1 MQSSNE
7 ANEGG
12 NRMKRILRVVIAVL
26 LGGIVTVG
34 VNRPI
39 QAQGV
44 SQQAK
49 AEGAAQAAANA
60 SSRGQSLVNV
70 IVGLP
75 LSTGF
80 APERG
85 LSVARILSQRGA
97 IGAAHAALAANLQ
110 SWGATEYASW
120 ETLPYVALKVPA
132 ARLDELVNSSLVA
145 SIQEDRLSSPSL
157 LSSTA
162 LIGADLTAASGFRGD
177 DWAVVILDTGIDT
190 NHPFYSGR
198 VVWQACYSASGGG
211 NTLCPNGMNSQ
222 FGPGAADVTT
232 ATGAPIANCLQ
243 GASNNICDHGSHVAG
258 IAAGEDPGTQGFNGV
273 APGAFIIAI
282 QVFTRFNND
291 SDCGGNP
298 GDAPCVKSFDSDQIS
313 GLNYVN
319 TTLVPLWDIASINMS
334 LGGGQSVGACDGD
347 ARKAPIDALVANGVA
362 TAIAAGN
369 DGWTDTVSVPG
380 CISSA
385 VTVGGVT
392 DLDAL
397 NFNNGGPVDILA
409 PGVGVVSSTPNDTFE
424 SKSGTSMATPHVTG
438 AFAVIRNI
446 VGATWSV
453 DDILTLLQNTAPLVT
468 DMRAANN
475 PGGGGTLTGYVK
487 PRLQLDAA
495 VADLLPAD
503 LRVLKDCKPD
513 SPFPAGTAADCTI
526 YVDNL
531 GPAPAINVE
540 LVDELLSDG
549 TFTIGTVTTDTGS
562 CSKVG
567 TTVTCDLNN
576 MAANQRAT
584 IVVPITALT
593 PQNVSDTASVSS
605 DTDDPDHNNDVA
617 SDVLNFVAA
626 ADLSISKTH
635 SPEPV
640 TAGEQL
646 TYTLTI
652 HNSGPSTAPS
662 VVVTDVLPI
671 EVSFV
676 SATPS
681 SGTCAGTTTLTCNL
695 GSMSNGQTRTI
706 TVVVNVKPDT
716 PNGAIIV
723 NNASVT
729 SDALDPDN
737 GDNVDS
743 SPATVQTSADLRII
757 KTDSPDPVI
766 AGANLTYVLA
776 VTNLGPSTARNVVV
790 ADTLP
795 AGLTYL
801 SATIAGGG
809 GSCSLVLP
817 NNVAC
822 SLGDI
827 ANAGVRTITIQ
838 SLVSASLPD
847 TTVLHNTATVSSA
860 TNDPVAG
867 NNSASADTDV
877 DTRADLWMDKT
888 VETLTGGP
896 QRTTRFTLYV
906 YNKPGCEADDTLSCG
921 TGGPS
926 DAQNIVVT
934 DQIPADPKKLKV
946 VFVSQNC
953 TYDLATHSVTCSIPG
968 TLPVGQFATFIIDV
982 QSSGNLG
989 NLTNTASL
997 TSATTDPNA
1006 ANNSDSVQ
1014 FIIKGGS
1021 NKPGQ

>member
-1 MQSSNE
+1 
-7 ANEGG
+7 
-12 NRMKRILRVVIAVL
+12 MKRILRVVIAVL

-49 AEGAAQAAANA
+49 AEAAAQAAANA
-60 SSRGQSLVNV
+60 SAKGQSLVNV
-70 IVGLP
+70 IVGLS
-75 LSTGF
+75 LSSGY
-80 APERG
+80 APEKSLG
-85 LSVARILSQRGA
+85 VAQILSQRGA
-97 IGAAHAALAANLQ
+97 IGAARAALAANLQ
-110 SWGATEYASW
+110 GLGATEYASW
-120 ETLPYVALKVPA
+120 PTLPYVALKVPA
-132 ARLDELVNSSLVA
+132 AALDQLVNSPLVS
-145 SIQEDRLSSPSL
+145 SIQEDRLSAPSL
-157 LSSTA
+157 ASSTA
-162 LIGADLTAASGFRGD
+162 LIGSDLTVASGFRGD

-198 VVWQACYSASGGG
+198 VVWQACFSAGAGGA
-211 NTLCPNGMNSQ
+211 TLCPNGMNTQS
-222 FGPGAADVTT
+222 GPGAADVTT
-232 ATGAPIANCLQ
+232 GTGAPIANCND
-243 GASNNICDHGSHVAG
+243 GGNNICDHGSHVAG
-258 IAAGEDPGTQGFNGV
+258 IAAGEDSGVGYNGV

-291 SDCGGNP
+291 GDCGGDP
-298 GDAPCVKSFDSDQIS
+298 GDAPCVKTWDSDQIS
-313 GLNYVN
+313 ALNYVN

-347 ARKAPIDALVANGVA
+347 GRKAPIDALLLNGVA
-362 TAIAAGN
+362 TVIAAGN
-369 DGWTDTVSVPG
+369 DDWTDTVSVPG
-380 CISSA
+380 CISTA
-385 VTVGGVT
+385 VTVGGVFDNDT
-392 DLDAL
+392 L

-409 PGVGVVSSTPNDTFE
+409 PGVDVDSSTPNDTFE
-424 SKSGTSMATPHVTG
+424 SKGGTSMATPHVTG

-446 VGATWSV
+446 VGASWSV
-453 DDILTLLQNTAPLVT
+453 GDILTLLQNTGPLIT

-513 SPFPAGTAADCTI
+513 SPFPAGTTADCTI
-526 YVDNL
+526 FVDNL

-540 LVDELLSDG
+540 LVDELVSDG
-549 TFTIGTVTTDTGS
+549 SFTIGTVTTDTGS
-562 CSKVG
+562 CTKTA

-576 MAANQRAT
+576 MAAGQRAT
-584 IVVPITALT
+584 IVVPISALT
-593 PQNVSDTASVSS
+593 PQSVSDTASVSS

-617 SDVLNFVAA
+617 SDVLNFVGS
-626 ADLSISKTH
+626 ADLSIAKVH
-635 SPEPV
+635 APEPV
-640 TAGEQL
+640 TAGENL

-652 HNSGPSTAPS
+652 HNSGPSAAPG

-671 EVSFV
+671 EVSLI

-681 SGTCAGTTTLTCNL
+681 FGTCGGAAVLTCDL
-695 GSMSNGQTRTI
+695 GSMSNGVTRTI
-706 TVVVNVKPDT
+706 TVIVNVKPDT
-716 PNGAIIV
+716 PDGAIIV
-723 NNASVT
+723 NNASVD

-737 GDNVDS
+737 SDNVDS
-743 SPATVQTSADLRII
+743 SPATVQARADLRIT

-766 AGANLTYVLA
+766 AGANLTYVLSI
-776 VTNLGPSTARNVVV
+776 TNLGPSTARTVVV

-801 SATIAGGG
+801 SATIGGG
-809 GSCSLVLP
+809 SGSCSLVLP
-817 NNVAC
+817 NNVSC
-822 SLGDI
+822 SLGDL
-827 ANAGVRTITIQ
+827 ANLAVRTVTIQ

-847 TTVLHNTATVSSA
+847 TTVLHNTASVSS
-860 TNDPVAG
+860 TTIDPVAG

-906 YNKPGCEADDTLSCG
+906 YNKPGCEADDQLSCG

-926 DAQNIVVT
+926 DAQHIVVT
-934 DQIPADPKKLKV
+934 DQIPSDPKKLKV

-953 TYDLATHSVTCSIPG
+953 TYDLATHRVTCSIPG
-968 TLPVGQFATFIIDV
+968 SLPVGQFATFIIDV

-997 TSATTDPNA
+997 TSATTDPNVG
-1006 ANNSDSVQ
+1006 NNSDSVQ
-1014 FIIKGGS
+1014 FIIRGGS